1 MKTSEDYMLTSEDHL
16 LTLEDYLE
24 KDAALFPDKVAIICG
39 EESCT
44 YRQLWNRVTD
54 TAASFHSKGQAI
66 PFVTS
71 PTIECLVTYFAIHRS
86 GNVAVPLEQESQF
99 SEEMNK
105 TEEASIPAGVADILL
120 TTGTT
125 GKSKGVMISH
135 STIIANAENLI
146 EAQGFHHNL
155 TFIINGPL
163 SHIGSLSKVYPI
175 ILVGGTLHIIDGM
188 KDINRFFQ
196 AMDSPTEGKFATFL
210 VPASIRMLLTFA
222 SDRLALYADRIEFIE
237 TGAAPISQND
247 MEKLCFILPQSRL
260 YNTYA

>member
-1 MKTSEDYMLTSEDHL
+1 MKTSEDYMLTSENHLLTSEDHL
-16 LTLEDYLE
+16 LTLEDYPE
-24 KDAALFPDKVAIICG
+24 REAALFPDKVAIICG

-44 YRQLWNRVTD
+44 YGQLWNRVTD
-54 TAASFHSKGQAI
+54 ASASFHGKGQAI
-66 PFVTS
+66 SFVAS
-71 PTIECLVTYFAIHRS
+71 PTIECLVTYFAIHLS

-105 TEEASIPAGVADILL
+105 TEEADIPAGVADILF

-146 EAQGFHHNL
+146 EAQGFHHDL

-196 AMDSPTEGKFATFL
+196 AMDSP
-210 VPASIRMLLTFA
+210 
-222 SDRLALYADRIEFIE
+222 Y
-237 TGAAPISQND
+237 
-247 MEKLCFILPQSRL
+247 
-260 YNTYA
+260 